1 MKNFKFYIA
10 VFAFF
15 SFGFVNAQVNSN
27 EIIQNNVAGSNAFLD
42 ASTNFNSSA
51 SSSQSLGKGMVFPTT
66 DLNAFRFD
74 IDAADGIT
82 LPSYF
87 NGMIV
92 YNIGTGSTA
101 DPLLTTQTSGLVE
114 GFYYF
119 SNPTG
124 EIDGNITSGVWK
136 RLGGGS
142 DVKSKEVTVVVPAN
156 PTTATLDLGTS
167 VIAANEVTSFLGA
180 KIYDSTG
187 ENLVMTADSAYNKS
201 TNLLTTG
208 NGIMYQVL
216 PAGTY
221 KVVVDYK

>member
-1 MKNFKFYIA
+1 MKKFNLYFAILGLMTIA
-10 VFAFF
+10 EVT
-15 SFGFVNAQVNSN
+15 AQVNSN
-27 EIIQNNVAGSNAFLD
+27 AVISNSVEGSNVFLD
-42 ASTNFNSSA
+42 ASTNFNTSA
-51 SSSQSLGKGMVFPTT
+51 SSSASIGKGMVFPTT

-142 DVKSKEVTVVVPAN
+142 SVKSKEVTVVVPAN

-167 VIAANEVTSFLGA
+167 VIAASEVNSFLGA

-187 ENLVMTADSAYNKS
+187 QNLVMTADSAYNKS